1 MSGDGREAQTRRV
14 PVEVLSS
21 ALVHTLDAIELPPAD
36 RLVVGR
42 AERRDSYPIVVTRSP
57 EETIERLL
65 RVVGDA
71 RVAVITDE
79 TVAALYG
86 PLAVGALEK
95 AGTPVDVVAVP
106 AGERHKT
113 LGQAREL
120 LDWLTGT
127 EISRR
132 DIVVALGGG
141 VIIDMAGWE
150 SRRSSPAGSGRTGR
164 RAP

>member
-1 MSGDGREAQTRRV
+1 MSRDGREAQTRRV

-86 PLAVGALEK
+86 PLVVGALEK
-95 AGTPVDVVAVP
+95 GRHAG
-106 AGERHKT
+106 RC
-113 LGQAREL
+113 
-120 LDWLTGT
+120 
-127 EISRR
+127 RR
-132 DIVVALGGG
+132 
-141 VIIDMAGWE
+141 
-150 SRRSSPAGSGRTGR
+150 RPRR
-164 RAP
+164 RAAQDARSGP